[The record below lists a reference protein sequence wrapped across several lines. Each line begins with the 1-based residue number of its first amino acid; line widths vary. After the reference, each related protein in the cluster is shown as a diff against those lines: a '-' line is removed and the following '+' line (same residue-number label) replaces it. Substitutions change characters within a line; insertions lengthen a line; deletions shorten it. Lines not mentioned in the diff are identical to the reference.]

1 MPAPKVVAIGAGR
14 EIPPGHLGEAGRA
27 LWRSIQRDHDIA
39 DGAGL
44 ALLARACECADR
56 LVAVRA
62 QIAEDGLCVPGYKRQ
77 PRPHPLLATEAEAI
91 RLQLAALRALGLEPE
106 G

>member
-1 MPAPKVVAIGAGR
+1 MPAPKVVPIATGR
-14 EIPPGHLGEAGRA
+14 EIPPAHLGDAGRA
-27 LWRSIQRDHDIA
+27 LWRSIQRDHEIA

-56 LVAVRA
+56 LAAVREQVA
-62 QIAEDGLCVPGYKRQ
+62 KDGLLVPGYKRQ
-77 PRPHPLLATEAEAI
+77 PRPHPLLSVEAEAI

-106 G
+106 Q